1 MRKKIG
7 HNPTAKIIPPKG
19 EKPAAKSAKAA
30 PADGPAKRPSA
41 KSLSNLKHEPKY
53 KVDEEFL
60 KKVKNLGRNNAT
72 YKDAAHV
79 LGMSHQHFGR
89 LVRENP
95 KVTAAYEAG
104 QAINRVSLRQKLT
117 QMALEKDSIP
127 AMIFL
132 AKQTELNGGLG
143 MSDRAEVS
151 GTGGGPIEIKFIEGD
166 DKL

>member
-7 HNPTAKIIPPKG
+7 HNPTAKIIHPKE
-19 EKPAAKSAKAA
+19 EKLTAKSAKAT
-30 PADGPAKRPSA
+30 PADGSAKRPSA
-41 KSLSNLKHEPKY
+41 KSLANLKTEPKY
-53 KVDEEFL
+53 KVNEEFL

-104 QAINRVSLRQKLT
+104 QAVNRVSLRQKLT

-151 GTGGGPIEIKFIEGD
+151 GSGGGPIEIKFIAGD